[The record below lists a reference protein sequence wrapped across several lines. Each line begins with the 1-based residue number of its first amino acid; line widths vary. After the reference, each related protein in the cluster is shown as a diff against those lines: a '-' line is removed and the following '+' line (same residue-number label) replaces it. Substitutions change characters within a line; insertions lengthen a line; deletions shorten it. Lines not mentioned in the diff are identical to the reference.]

1 MTDQPM
7 LRRQL
12 PLRPFSPARAAFGS
26 RSSIDLLEGDEP
38 SFAASNLIDGL
49 DHLGVVGRN
58 GGDDGIV
65 DVDAL
70 ERRIGD

>member
-1 MTDQPM
+1 MV
-7 LRRQL
+7 
-12 PLRPFSPARAAFGS
+12 
-26 RSSIDLLEGDEP
+26 LEGDEP

-49 DHLGVVGRN
+49 DHLGVVGCN

-70 ERRIGD
+70 ECRIGD